1 MKDSTEIR
9 DSEITE
15 AFTNLIETLNLSG
28 SECSVEMK
36 IHIFCHDHGVMNV
49 VAIGETFIFIIMTR
63 GT

>member
-28 SECSVEMK
+28 SEWM
-36 IHIFCHDHGVMNV
+36 
-49 VAIGETFIFIIMTR
+49 
-63 GT
+63 